1 MYWSANIPPIIEK
14 KPNNPIKAW
23 TMDVDVSSSKFNLNF
38 KYIGSIAN
46 VGE

>member
-1 MYWSANIPPIIEK
+1 MPPKIEK

-38 KYIGSIAN
+38 KYIESIAKAN
-46 VGE
+46 E